1 MNNIAKIRQK
11 YQDHR
16 AIQCICDAFPCET
29 APIAMRSRAPL
40 KVLGALMWN
49 REVHMV
55 MAGIPEQYHSHR
67 NIDDNEVWKD
77 VIQLAI
83 DCEVFDT
90 DNFVV
95 VKDVCQTPNGL
106 LVWFE
111 TPTKRSQDTAF
122 RKRLLKIRRKFAE
135 FDSWGGSVL
144 EPFVP

>member
-1 MNNIAKIRQK
+1 
-11 YQDHR
+11 
-16 AIQCICDAFPCET
+16 
-29 APIAMRSRAPL
+29 
-40 KVLGALMWN
+40 MWN
-49 REVHMV
+49 RGVHMV
-55 MAGIPEQYHSHR
+55 MAGIPDEYPPHMNAYH
-67 NIDDNEVWKD
+67 NEVWKD

-95 VKDVCQTPNGL
+95 VKDVRQTPNGL
-106 LVWFE
+106 LVCFE
-111 TPTKRSQDTAF
+111 PPTKRSQESAF